1 MTGIGQEKE
10 ISILGCKVRYNPEQD
25 DSHIAKTVIDLVNKE
40 IISLKTA
47 RPQLRDTDVAVLIAL
62 KVAKDMVTLEN
73 EYKGNIAKLEESLTS
88 AMNILGE

>member
-62 KVAKDMVTLEN
+62 KVAKEMVTLEN
-73 EYKGNIAKLEESLTS
+73 EYKGNIAKLEDSLTS

>member
-88 AMNILGE
+88 AINILGE

>member
-10 ISILGCKVRYNPEQD
+10 ISILGCKVRYNPEQE

-62 KVAKDMVTLEN
+62 KVAKEMVTLEN
-73 EYKGNIAKLEESLTS
+73 EYKVNIAKLEDSMTS
-88 AMNILGE
+88 AMNILCE